1 MSYIQVSK
9 TSRKSTMKL
18 LNNLTIRKKIFLI
31 VSISQILAIAA
42 LVAGYIGIY
51 VLNSSVEKMYR
62 DSMAPTEN
70 MRQLKEYLEV
80 KIKNN
85 VLSIKEGQG
94 DFAALSNE
102 LKNSEEKVLSKVA
115 ALKNIE
121 MSKNERESLSE
132 LEKGLKSVNIGL
144 KSLSEAAEKKD
155 FAALLDYAESDMPY
169 SIDPMLPVIDKIMSF
184 QMQKSQKLYEHT
196 KAAYAMS
203 LSIPAIVYLI
213 GVALVGILVFWVT
226 TSMLKVVDGLKN
238 DMVSV
243 TANKDLTLSRQTDA
257 KDEISLISNGFFELL
272 SNLRNVICDAKES
285 SAKNAQ
291 ISAELSATAAQI
303 GRIVDDEVR
312 LINSITQ
319 MGEEIDTTV
328 KKGEINNQKSLASII
343 KADKELSDAGNLV
356 LKMAKDIRSN
366 STEQSELSSKL
377 ENLTAHAAE
386 VRNILNIIQDIAD
399 QTNLLALN
407 AAIEAARAGE
417 AGRGFAVVADE
428 VRKLAEKTQKS
439 LTDINATV
447 TTIVQGVEES
457 SEMMGKNADDSAK
470 LSDISVSVE
479 DKIKTTLMLMRE
491 ITITANAN
499 FKDLQQIGTLAS
511 QISLELKGA
520 NEFSARN
527 ARSVQEVA
535 TAGEY
540 LSELTGELNLKI
552 GEFRT

>member
-1 MSYIQVSK
+1 M
-9 TSRKSTMKL
+9 
-18 LNNLTIRKKIFLI
+18 
-31 VSISQILAIAA
+31 SISQILAIAA

-366 STEQSELSSKL
+366 SIEQSELSSKL

-470 LSDISVSVE
+470 LSDISVIVE

>member
-1 MSYIQVSK
+1 
-9 TSRKSTMKL
+9 MKL

-31 VSISQILAIAA
+31 VSVSQILAIAA

-51 VLNSSVEKMYR
+51 VLNSSLEKMYQ

-85 VLSIKEGQG
+85 VLSIKEGRG
-94 DFAALSNE
+94 DFNALSNE
-102 LKNSEEKVLSKVA
+102 LKNSEEKVSAKIK

-121 MSKNERESLSE
+121 LSKNEQEALSE
-132 LEKGLKSVNIGL
+132 LENGLKSINIGL
-144 KSLSEAAEKKD
+144 KSLSEAADKKD

-169 SIDPMLPVIDKIMSF
+169 SIDPMLPVIDKIMSL

-203 LSIPAIVYLI
+203 LSIPAVVYLV
-213 GVALVGILVFWVT
+213 GVALVGLLVFWVT
-226 TSMLKVVDGLKN
+226 TSMLRVVDGLKN
-238 DMVSV
+238 DMTSVSK
-243 TANKDLTLSRQTDA
+243 NKDLTLNRQTNA

-272 SNLRNVICDAKES
+272 SNLRNVITDAKES
-285 SAKNAQ
+285 STKNAQ

-312 LINSITQ
+312 LVHSITQ

-328 KKGEINNQKSLASII
+328 KKGEENNQKSLESII

-356 LKMAKDIRSN
+356 LRMAKDIRSN
-366 STEQSELSSKL
+366 SSEQSELSCKL
-377 ENLTAHAAE
+377 DTLTEHAAE

-457 SEMMGKNADDSAK
+457 SEMMGKNANDSAK
-470 LSDISVSVE
+470 LSEISVSVE

-511 QISLELKGA
+511 QISLELRGA
-520 NEFSARN
+520 NELSARN

-540 LSELTGELNLKI
+540 LSELSEELNEKI
-552 GEFRT
+552 NSFKT

>member
-51 VLNSSVEKMYR
+51 VLNSSVEKMYQ

-272 SNLRNVICDAKES
+272 SSLRGVISDAKES
-285 SAKNAQ
+285 SSKNAQ

>member
-1 MSYIQVSK
+1 
-9 TSRKSTMKL
+9 MKL

-31 VSISQILAIAA
+31 VSVSQILAIAA

-51 VLNSSVEKMYR
+51 VLNSSLEKMYQ

-85 VLSIKEGQG
+85 VLSIKEGRG
-94 DFAALSNE
+94 DFNALSNE
-102 LKNSEEKVLSKVA
+102 LKNSEEKVSAKIK

-121 MSKNERESLSE
+121 LSKNEQEALSE
-132 LEKGLKSVNIGL
+132 LENGLKSIDIGL
-144 KSLSEAAEKKD
+144 KSLSEAADKKD

-169 SIDPMLPVIDKIMSF
+169 SIDPMLPVIDKIMSL

-203 LSIPAIVYLI
+203 LSIPAVVYLV
-213 GVALVGILVFWVT
+213 GVALVGLLVFWVT

-238 DMVSV
+238 DMTSVSK
-243 TANKDLTLSRQTDA
+243 NKDLTLNGQTNA

-272 SNLRNVICDAKES
+272 SNLRNVITDAKES
-285 SAKNAQ
+285 STKNAQ

-312 LINSITQ
+312 LVHSITQ

-328 KKGEINNQKSLASII
+328 KKGEENNQKSLESII

-356 LKMAKDIRSN
+356 LRMAKDIRSN
-366 STEQSELSSKL
+366 SSEQSELSCKL
-377 ENLTAHAAE
+377 DTLTEHAAE

-457 SEMMGKNADDSAK
+457 SQMMGKNADDSAK
-470 LSDISVSVE
+470 LSEISVSVE
-479 DKIKTTLMLMRE
+479 EKIKTTLMLMRE

-511 QISLELKGA
+511 QISLELRGA
-520 NEFSARN
+520 NELSARN

-540 LSELTGELNLKI
+540 LSELTGELNEKI
-552 GEFRT
+552 NSFKT

>member
-1 MSYIQVSK
+1 
-9 TSRKSTMKL
+9 MKL

-31 VSISQILAIAA
+31 VSVSQILAIAA

-51 VLNSSVEKMYR
+51 VLNSSLEKMYQ

-85 VLSIKEGQG
+85 VLSIKEGRG
-94 DFAALSNE
+94 DFNALSNE
-102 LKNSEEKVLSKVA
+102 LKNSEEKVSAKIK

-121 MSKNERESLSE
+121 LSKNEQEALSE
-132 LEKGLKSVNIGL
+132 LENGLKSINIGL
-144 KSLSEAAEKKD
+144 KSLSEAADKKD

-169 SIDPMLPVIDKIMSF
+169 SIDPMLPVIDKIMSL

-203 LSIPAIVYLI
+203 LSIPAVVYLV
-213 GVALVGILVFWVT
+213 GVALVGLLVFWVT
-226 TSMLKVVDGLKN
+226 TSMLRVVDGLKN
-238 DMVSV
+238 DMTSVSK
-243 TANKDLTLSRQTDA
+243 NKDLTLNRQTNA

-272 SNLRNVICDAKES
+272 SNLRNVITDAKES
-285 SAKNAQ
+285 STKNAQ

-312 LINSITQ
+312 LVHSITQ

-328 KKGEINNQKSLASII
+328 KKGEENNQKSLESII

-356 LKMAKDIRSN
+356 LRMAKDIRSN
-366 STEQSELSSKL
+366 SSEQSELSCKL
-377 ENLTAHAAE
+377 DTLTEHAAE

-457 SEMMGKNADDSAK
+457 SEMMSKNANDSAK
-470 LSDISVSVE
+470 LSEISVSVE

-511 QISLELKGA
+511 QISLELRGA
-520 NEFSARN
+520 NELSARN

-540 LSELTGELNLKI
+540 LSELTGELNEKI
-552 GEFRT
+552 NSFKT

>member
-1 MSYIQVSK
+1 
-9 TSRKSTMKL
+9 MKL

-31 VSISQILAIAA
+31 VSVSQILAIAA

-51 VLNSSVEKMYR
+51 VLNSSLEKMYQ

-85 VLSIKEGQG
+85 VLSIKEGRG
-94 DFAALSNE
+94 DFNALLNE
-102 LKNSEEKVLSKVA
+102 LKNSEEKVSVKIK

-121 MSKNERESLSE
+121 LSKNEQEALSE
-132 LEKGLKSVNIGL
+132 LENGLKSINIGL
-144 KSLSEAAEKKD
+144 KSLSEAADKKD

-169 SIDPMLPVIDKIMSF
+169 SIDPMLPVIDKIMSL

-203 LSIPAIVYLI
+203 LSIPAVVYLV
-213 GVALVGILVFWVT
+213 GVALVGLLVFWVT
-226 TSMLKVVDGLKN
+226 TSMLRVVDGLKN
-238 DMVSV
+238 DMTSVSK
-243 TANKDLTLSRQTDA
+243 NKDLTLNRQTNA

-272 SNLRNVICDAKES
+272 SNLRNVITDAKES
-285 SAKNAQ
+285 STKNAQ

-312 LINSITQ
+312 LVHSITQ

-328 KKGEINNQKSLASII
+328 KKGEENNQKSLESII

-356 LKMAKDIRSN
+356 LRMAKDIRSN
-366 STEQSELSSKL
+366 SSEQSELSCKL
-377 ENLTAHAAE
+377 DTLTEHAAE

-457 SEMMGKNADDSAK
+457 SEMMGKNANDSAK
-470 LSDISVSVE
+470 LSEISVSVE

-511 QISLELKGA
+511 QISLELRGA

-540 LSELTGELNLKI
+540 LSELTGELNEKI
-552 GEFRT
+552 NSFKT

>member
-1 MSYIQVSK
+1 
-9 TSRKSTMKL
+9 MKL

-31 VSISQILAIAA
+31 VSVSQILAIAA

-51 VLNSSVEKMYR
+51 VLNSSLEKMYQ

-85 VLSIKEGQG
+85 VLSIKEGRG
-94 DFAALSNE
+94 DFNALSNE
-102 LKNSEEKVLSKVA
+102 LKNSEEKVSAKIK

-121 MSKNERESLSE
+121 LSKNEQEALSE
-132 LEKGLKSVNIGL
+132 LENGLKSINIGL
-144 KSLSEAAEKKD
+144 KSLSEAADKKD

-169 SIDPMLPVIDKIMSF
+169 SIDPMLPVIDKIMSL

-203 LSIPAIVYLI
+203 LSIPAVVYLV
-213 GVALVGILVFWVT
+213 GVALVGLLVFWVT
-226 TSMLKVVDGLKN
+226 TSMLRVVDGLKN
-238 DMVSV
+238 DMTSVSK
-243 TANKDLTLSRQTDA
+243 NKDLTLNRQTNA

-272 SNLRNVICDAKES
+272 SNLRNVITDAKES
-285 SAKNAQ
+285 STKNAQ

-312 LINSITQ
+312 LVHSITQ

-328 KKGEINNQKSLASII
+328 KKGEENNQKSLESII

-356 LKMAKDIRSN
+356 LRMAKDIRSN
-366 STEQSELSSKL
+366 SSEQSELSCKL
-377 ENLTAHAAE
+377 DTLTEHAAE

-457 SEMMGKNADDSAK
+457 SEMMGKNANDSAK
-470 LSDISVSVE
+470 LSEISVNVE

-511 QISLELKGA
+511 QISLELRGA
-520 NEFSARN
+520 NELSARN

-540 LSELTGELNLKI
+540 LSELTGELNEKI
-552 GEFRT
+552 NSFKT